1 MKFTK
6 KYETYMR
13 GIRMEEEQLP
23 GVGLKRLKKMLKKCR
38 SELSSH
44 QETPSSAAAA
54 DGVRCAGHCSGKNH
68 DRIAI
73 LASFCY
79 SYFILVLAWLV
90 CDFDC
95 ANFESRFPVS
105 SFLESFPLFFSLVSE

>member
-1 MKFTK
+1 
-6 KYETYMR
+6 
-13 GIRMEEEQLP
+13 MEEELP

-44 QETPSSAAAA
+44 QETPSSAAA